1 MEKGSRFGC
10 LLKGEGIFVFM
21 GVTKNYKQN
30 NVLGRVC
37 LHFLLYPNASISV
50 HKLNEILK

>member
-30 NVLGRVC
+30 NVLGRG
-37 LHFLLYPNASISV
+37 LFTFFIIS
-50 HKLNEILK
+50 KCIDKCSQT